1 MGRLAITSHSNH
13 AGRWSM
19 VSGGFK
25 AGFNST
31 SMPWGHR
38 TPGSNHLQPF
48 KHGSNKSRIDSLQA
62 SVMTRGKA
70 CEALSQDFGI
80 HVAGSLEDVNYTVPW
95 PQRRCGSL
103 VINKWDIPI
112 SPKLVALR
120 VSAASGKH
128 MFALEPTHFVNFHRL
143 IIAAS
148 LVMMS
153 FFA

>member
-1 MGRLAITSHSNH
+1 MGRLAITSHPNH

-25 AGFNST
+25 AVST
-31 SMPWGHR
+31 PPQCHEVTEPCMWFQHI
-38 TPGSNHLQPF
+38 F
-48 KHGSNKSRIDSLQA
+48 KHGSKKPRLEHSLQA

-95 PQRRCGSL
+95 PQRRCG
-103 VINKWDIPI
+103 K
-112 SPKLVALR
+112 PKLVVLR
-120 VSAASGKH
+120 VTAASGKH

-153 FFA
+153 FSG